1 MPVTT
6 LSDLVAILPF
16 GALKVLVHRD
26 TCKNFTLSKTSLYVS
41 GQHAFSSRHK
51 TSLSR
56 PVLVHRKNSNK
67 DIIPDLS
74 NSDM

>member
-6 LSDLVAILPF
+6 LPDLAAVLPF

-26 TCKNFTLSKTSLYVS
+26 TCENFTLSKTYLYAS
-41 GQHAFSSRHK
+41 GHHAFSSCHK
-51 TSLSR
+51 TFLSG
-56 PVLVHRKNSNK
+56 PVLVHKKNSNK
-67 DIIPDLS
+67 DIIPDVS